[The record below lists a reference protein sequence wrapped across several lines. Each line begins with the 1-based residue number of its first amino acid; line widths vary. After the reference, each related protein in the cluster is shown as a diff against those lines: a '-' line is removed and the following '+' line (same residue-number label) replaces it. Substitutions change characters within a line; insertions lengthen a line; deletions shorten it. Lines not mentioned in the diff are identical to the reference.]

1 MDGSHHG
8 LWHARR
14 LRSGRGVRE
23 WTMLRRRILIVSW
36 CKAAFGARL
45 CGSFESLCLLGLARL
60 VCVVAVTLACFD
72 PRLGDLART
81 KSQCTIVAVTQHGE
95 QEERK

>member
-1 MDGSHHG
+1 MRRALSGSCGMDGSHHG

-14 LRSGRGVRE
+14 FGPGRGVRE
-23 WTMLRRRILIVSW
+23 WTMLRGRILIISW

-60 VCVVAVTLACFD
+60 GCMVAVAVAVAFFD
-72 PRLGDLART
+72 P
-81 KSQCTIVAVTQHGE
+81 
-95 QEERK
+95 